1 MKKNNKKNKSKNKK
15 NENKNKKE
23 QKGNS
28 QEGKKRRGGEEGG
41 GGGERRRGTGTEA
54 GERGKRRPEEKTGI
68 SDQEEEIKVK
78 TSYTV
83 RSTGKLFSFGPQ
95 LMIKSDRLFLYL
107 FCMIHQLTNAKSDK
121 ETEDSKQ
128 PIGMRESGEE
138 AKDTDYE
145 TIHINCMSSAKLVCE
160 RTNTYST
167 E

>member
-15 NENKNKKE
+15 NENENKNKKE
-23 QKGNS
+23 QEGNS

-95 LMIKSDRLFLYL
+95 LMIKS
-107 FCMIHQLTNAKSDK
+107 
-121 ETEDSKQ
+121 
-128 PIGMRESGEE
+128 G
-138 AKDTDYE
+138 
-145 TIHINCMSSAKLVCE
+145 
-160 RTNTYST
+160 YSYIYFA
-167 E
+167 